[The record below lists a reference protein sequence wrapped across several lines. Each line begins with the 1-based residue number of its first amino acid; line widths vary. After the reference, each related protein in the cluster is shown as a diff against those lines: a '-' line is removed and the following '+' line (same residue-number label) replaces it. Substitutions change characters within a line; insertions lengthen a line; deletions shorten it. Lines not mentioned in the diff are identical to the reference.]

1 MEPLGKILALYK
13 DKEKVL
19 LHYLPSK
26 TVSELRGYRYRDG
39 GYTDD
44 LVYLGELVTL
54 VSKMT
59 GVSLKGKVIRN
70 TDGHL
75 TLRKG
80 KINRRFPISDYY
92 VFVKPKAQKSAS
104 DKRAFIEALLQSL

>member
-39 GYTDD
+39 DTDD